1 MELTRGLRQEPQRIV
16 IYGPEA
22 IGKSTLASQLPDPVF
37 IDVEGST
44 SDLDVFRAPSPS
56 SWRSLIDMTNEFIT
70 NHHGRQTLVIDTAD
84 WAERLCIAHVC
95 ASNNLT
101 ALGGQEDFGRS
112 YNLLETEWCRWLDA
126 LSRVAASGMHIC
138 LLAHAKM
145 RKFEVPDQEGAY
157 DRWELKLERKSAAA
171 LKEWARCVLFLN
183 YKTYVVAGDRK
194 GDKAK
199 GTGGKRI
206 IYTSHHPVWDAK
218 NRIGLADELP
228 LEFKSIAGLFA
239 NIPTPAPAPTVTPV
253 ATSGVT
259 PIPVLTPAPLPLPEP
274 VAPPPS
280 SSAAAIVTPPAG
292 RPPALLPLL
301 DLMRRDHITEREIQL
316 AVAKRGYYPAD
327 TPLENYDPQFVAG
340 RLVAHWPKVVEM
352 VNQVRKEVAV

>member
-56 SWRSLIDMTNEFIT
+56 SWRALVDMTNEFIT
-70 NHHGRQTLVIDTAD
+70 NHHGRQTLVVDTAD
-84 WAERLCIAHVC
+84 WAERLCIAHIC

-101 ALGGQEDFGRS
+101 ALGGQEDYGRS
-112 YNLLETEWCRWLDA
+112 YNLLETEWCRWLDS
-126 LSRVAASGMHIC
+126 LSRVANSGMHVC

-157 DRWELKLERKSAAA
+157 DRWELKLERKTSAA

-194 GDKAK
+194 GEKAK

-218 NRIGLADELP
+218 NRVGLADELP
-228 LEFKSIAGLFA
+228 LEYASIQKLF
-239 NIPTPAPAPTVTPV
+239 
-253 ATSGVT
+253 
-259 PIPVLTPAPLPLPEP
+259 APLPQP
-274 VAPPPS
+274 VAAASAPPL
-280 SSAAAIVTPPAG
+280 ATTPPAAVPTPE
-292 RPPALLPLL
+292 PPQPAAAEPAPMPLETQRAATHHAFLGPLL
-301 DLMRRDHITEREIQL
+301 QLMQRDRVTEREVQL

-327 TPLENYDPQFVAG
+327 TPLENYDAQFVAG
-340 RLVAHWPKVVEM
+340 RIVAFWPQVM
-352 VNQVRKEVAV
+352 GLINQIRKEVAV

>member
-1 MELTRGLRQEPQRIV
+1 MELTRGLRQEPQRLV

-44 SDLDVFRAPSPS
+44 ADLDVFRAPSPS

-70 NHHGRQTLVIDTAD
+70 NHHGRKTLVIDTAD
-84 WAERLCIAHVC
+84 WAERLCISHVC
-95 ASNNLT
+95 ASNNMT

-112 YNLLETEWCRWLDA
+112 YNLLETEWCRWLDS
-126 LSRVAASGMHIC
+126 LSRVANSGMHIC

-199 GTGGKRI
+199 GTGGKRV

-218 NRIGLADELP
+218 NRIGLADEVP
-228 LEFKSIAGLFA
+228 LEYKSIAGLFA
-239 NIPTPAPAPTVTPV
+239 DIPAPTPTVTPV
-253 ATSGVT
+253 ATSVAVAA
-259 PIPVLTPAPLPLPEP
+259 PTPASAPLQLPEP
-274 VAPPPS
+274 ALQPATAVAP
-280 SSAAAIVTPPAG
+280 PPAG
-292 RPPALLPLL
+292 RPLFLLPLL
-301 DLMRRDHITEREIQL
+301 DLMQRDKVTEREIQL

-327 TPLENYDPQFVAG
+327 TPLDNYDAAFVAG
-340 RLVAHWPKVVEM
+340 RLVAHWPKVIDM
-352 VNQVRKEVAV
+352 VAQVRQEVAV

>member
-1 MELTRGLRQEPQRIV
+1 MELTRGLRQEPQRLV

-70 NHHGRQTLVIDTAD
+70 NHHGRHTLVIDTAD
-84 WAERLCIAHVC
+84 WAERLCIAHIC

-101 ALGGQEDFGRS
+101 ALGGQEDYGRS
-112 YNLLETEWCRWLDA
+112 YNLLETEWCRWLDS
-126 LSRVAASGMHIC
+126 LSRVATSGMHVC

-218 NRIGLADELP
+218 NRVGLADELP
-228 LEFKSIAGLFA
+228 LEFASIAKLFVNLPA
-239 NIPTPAPAPTVTPV
+239 VPPQTAPAATQVPFTPPATQPAVTTPAPV
-253 ATSGVT
+253 AAEPAMPLIASG
-259 PIPVLTPAPLPLPEP
+259 PRPACLM
-274 VAPPPS
+274 
-280 SSAAAIVTPPAG
+280 
-292 RPPALLPLL
+292 PLL
-301 DLMRRDHITEREIQL
+301 ELMQRDHITEREIQL

-340 RLVAHWPKVVEM
+340 RLVAHWPKVIEM
-352 VNQVRKEVAV
+352 VNQVRQEVAV

>member
-16 IYGPEA
+16 IYGPEG

-37 IDVEGST
+37 VDVEGST

-56 SWRSLIDMTNEFIT
+56 SWRALVDITNEFIT
-70 NHHGRQTLVIDTAD
+70 NHHGRKTLVVDTAD
-84 WAERLCIAHVC
+84 WAERLCIAHIL
-95 ASNNLT
+95 ASNNLK

-112 YNLLETEWCRWLDA
+112 YNLLETEWCRWLDS
-126 LSRVAASGMHIC
+126 LSRVATAGMHIC
-138 LLAHAKM
+138 LLAHTKV
-145 RKFEVPDQEGAY
+145 RKFEVLEEEGAY
-157 DRWELKLERKSAAA
+157 DRWELKLEKKSAAA

-218 NRIGLADELP
+218 NRVGLGDELP
-228 LEFKSIAGLFA
+228 LEFKSIAKLFIDVPA
-239 NIPTPAPAPTVTPV
+239 STPAPTPAPTVTPV
-253 ATSGVT
+253 AAAA
-259 PIPVLTPAPLPLPEP
+259 PALAPAPLPLPEP
-274 VAPPPS
+274 VAPLCETAAVAPPP
-280 SSAAAIVTPPAG
+280 VG
-292 RPPALLPLL
+292 RPLFLLPLL
-301 DLMRRDHITEREIQL
+301 DLMQRDKVTEREIQL

-327 TPLENYDPQFVAG
+327 TPLDNYDAAFVAG
-340 RLVAHWPKVVEM
+340 RLVAHWPKVIEM
-352 VNQVRKEVAV
+352 VNQVRSEVAV

>member
-1 MELTRGLRQEPQRIV
+1 MELTSGLRQEPQRIV

-22 IGKSTLASQLPDPVF
+22 IGKSTLASKLPDPVF

-44 SDLDVFRAPSPS
+44 SDLDVFRSPSPQ
-56 SWRSLIDMTNEFIT
+56 SWRSLIDMTNEFVT
-70 NHHGRQTLVIDTAD
+70 NHHGRKSLVIDTAD

-112 YNLLETEWCRWLDA
+112 YNLLETEWCRWLDS
-126 LSRVAASGMHIC
+126 LSRVATSGMHVC

-157 DRWELKLERKSAAA
+157 DRWELKLEKKSAAA
-171 LKEWARCVLFLN
+171 VKEWARCVLFLN

-199 GTGGKRI
+199 GTGGKRL

-218 NRIGLADELP
+218 NRIGLPDELP
-228 LEFKSIAGLFA
+228 LEYASIAGLFA
-239 NIPTPAPAPTVTPV
+239 NIPATPAVPPTK
-253 ATSGVT
+253 
-259 PIPVLTPAPLPLPEP
+259 P
-274 VAPPPS
+274 VAPVVQPV
-280 SSAAAIVTPPAG
+280 AATAVTPPVDPGPSKPHLASPPANGG
-292 RPPALLPLL
+292 RPASILPLL
-301 DLMRRDHITEREIQL
+301 DLMQRDHVTEHEIQL

-327 TPLENYDPQFVAG
+327 TPLDNYDAQFVAG
-340 RLVAHWPKVVEM
+340 RLVAHWPKVIEM
-352 VNQVRKEVAV
+352 VNQVRQEVAV

>member
-1 MELTRGLRQEPQRIV
+1 MELTKGLRQEPQRLV

-37 IDVEGST
+37 VDVEGST
-44 SDLDVFRAPSPS
+44 ADLDVFRAPSPS

-70 NHHGRQTLVIDTAD
+70 NHHGRKSLVIDTAD

-95 ASNNLT
+95 ASNNMT
-101 ALGGQEDFGRS
+101 ALGGQEDYGRS
-112 YNLLETEWCRWLDA
+112 YNLLEIEWCRWLDS
-126 LSRVAASGMHIC
+126 LSRVANSGMHVC

-145 RKFEVPDQEGAY
+145 RKFEVPDQEGSY

-183 YKTYVVAGDRK
+183 YKTYIVAGDRK

-199 GTGGKRI
+199 GTGGKRV

-228 LEFKSIAGLFA
+228 LEYASIAGLFA
-239 NIPTPAPAPTVTPV
+239 AVATTPTVTP
-253 ATSGVT
+253 TVT
-259 PIPVLTPAPLPLPEP
+259 PKPTAVVSEPVTQPLPKVVE
-274 VAPPPS
+274 
-280 SSAAAIVTPPAG
+280 SAAVVTPLPPAG
-292 RPPALLPLL
+292 RPPFLLPLL
-301 DLMRRDHITEREIQL
+301 DLMRRDHVTEREIQL

-327 TPLENYDPQFVAG
+327 TPLDNYDAAFVAG
-340 RLVAHWPKVVEM
+340 RLVAHWPKVIDM
-352 VNQVRKEVAV
+352 VNQVRQEVAV

>member
-1 MELTRGLRQEPQRIV
+1 MELTKGLRIEPQRIV

-44 SDLDVFRAPSPS
+44 SDLDVVRAPSPS
-56 SWRSLIDMTNEFIT
+56 SWRALVDTCNEFIT
-70 NHHGRQTLVIDTAD
+70 NHHGRKTLVVDTAD

-101 ALGGQEDFGRS
+101 ALGGQDDFGRS
-112 YNLLETEWCRWLDA
+112 YNLFGTEWCRWLDA
-126 LSRVAASGMHIC
+126 LSRVATSGMHVC

-145 RKFEVPDQEGAY
+145 RKFELPDEAGAY
-157 DRWELKLERKSAAA
+157 DRWELKLEKKSAEAT
-171 LKEWARCVLFLN
+171 KEWARCLLFLN
-183 YKTYVVAGDRK
+183 YKTYIVAGDRK

-199 GTGGKRI
+199 GTGGKRL

-228 LEFKSIAGLFA
+228 LEYASISALFA
-239 NIPTPAPAPTVTPV
+239 DAVAPSQQAMATQPTKQVLPTPVVDPGPSKPPQAVPPV
-253 ATSGVT
+253 GN
-259 PIPVLTPAPLPLPEP
+259 
-274 VAPPPS
+274 
-280 SSAAAIVTPPAG
+280 G
-292 RPPALLPLL
+292 RPAALLPLL
-301 DLMRRDHITEREIQL
+301 DLLQRDRVTEHEIQL

-327 TPLENYDPQFVAG
+327 TPLDNYDAQFIAG
-340 RLVAHWPKVVEM
+340 RLVAHWPKVIEM
-352 VNQVRKEVAV
+352 VNQVRQEVVV

>member
-70 NHHGRQTLVIDTAD
+70 NHHGRKTLVIDTAD
-84 WAERLCIAHVC
+84 WAERLCIAHIC

-101 ALGGQEDFGRS
+101 ALGGQEDYGRS

-228 LEFKSIAGLFA
+228 LEFKSIAALFA
-239 NIPTPAPAPTVTPV
+239 DIPAPTPITQPV
-253 ATSGVT
+253 AA
-259 PIPVLTPAPLPLPEP
+259 PVAAPTPAPLPLPEP
-274 VAPPPS
+274 TAAPQQTAAVTQPP
-280 SSAAAIVTPPAG
+280 TG
-292 RPPALLPLL
+292 RPLFLLPLL

-340 RLVAHWPKVVEM
+340 RLVAHWPKVIDM
-352 VNQVRKEVAV
+352 VNQVRQEAAV

>member
-1 MELTRGLRQEPQRIV
+1 MELTSGLRQEPQRIV

-44 SDLDVFRAPSPS
+44 SDLNVFRTPSPS
-56 SWRSLIDMTNEFIT
+56 SWRSLIDMTHEFVS
-70 NHHGRQTLVIDTAD
+70 NHHGRKTLVVDTAD

-126 LSRVAASGMHIC
+126 LSRVATSGMHIC

-157 DRWELKLERKSAAA
+157 DRWELKLEKKSAAA
-171 LKEWARCVLFLN
+171 VKEWARCVLFLN

-199 GTGGKRI
+199 GTGGKRVI
-206 IYTSHHPVWDAK
+206 HTSHHPVWDAK
-218 NRIGLADELP
+218 NRVGLADELP
-228 LEFKSIAGLFA
+228 LEYASIAKLFPPMA
-239 NIPTPAPAPTVTPV
+239 SQPAAPVSTPKPADPAPVVQQPVQADPAPAKPQPEPANAQPMPVTGGSRPV
-253 ATSGVT
+253 ALV
-259 PIPVLTPAPLPLPEP
+259 
-274 VAPPPS
+274 
-280 SSAAAIVTPPAG
+280 
-292 RPPALLPLL
+292 PLL
-301 DLMRRDHITEREIQL
+301 DLMRRDSVTEHEIQL

-327 TPLENYDPQFVAG
+327 TPLDNYDPQFVSG
-340 RLVAHWPKVVEM
+340 RLVAHWPKVIEM
-352 VNQVRKEVAV
+352 VNQVRQDVAL

>member
-1 MELTRGLRQEPQRIV
+1 MELTSGLRQEPQRIV

-22 IGKSTLASQLPDPVF
+22 IGKSTLASKLPDPVF

-44 SDLDVFRAPSPS
+44 SDLDVFRTPSPS
-56 SWRSLIDMTNEFIT
+56 SWRSLIDMTHEFVS
-70 NHHGRQTLVIDTAD
+70 NHHGRKTLVVDTAD

-112 YNLLETEWCRWLDA
+112 YNLLETEWCRWLDS
-126 LSRVAASGMHIC
+126 LSRVATSGMHVC

-157 DRWELKLERKSAAA
+157 DRFELKLEKKSAAA
-171 LKEWARCVLFLN
+171 VKEWARCVLFLN

-199 GTGGKRI
+199 GTGGKRV

-218 NRIGLADELP
+218 NRVGLADELP
-228 LEFKSIAGLFA
+228 LEYASIAKLFPPTA
-239 NIPTPAPAPTVTPV
+239 TQQVAAPVSTPKPAEPTPVQQPVQTDLVPANSQQETAKAQPMPVTGG
-253 ATSGVT
+253 TR
-259 PIPVLTPAPLPLPEP
+259 PA
-274 VAPPPS
+274 
-280 SSAAAIVTPPAG
+280 
-292 RPPALLPLL
+292 ALVPLL
-301 DLMRRDHITEREIQL
+301 DLMRRDNVTEHEIQL

-327 TPLENYDPQFVAG
+327 TPLDNYDPQFVSG
-340 RLVAHWPKVVEM
+340 RLVAHWPKVIEM
-352 VNQVRKEVAV
+352 VNQVRQDVAV

>member
-1 MELTRGLRQEPQRIV
+1 MELTRGLRQEPQRLV

-44 SDLDVFRAPSPS
+44 SDLDVFRAPSPT

-70 NHHGRQTLVIDTAD
+70 NHHGRKTLVIDTAD

-95 ASNNLT
+95 ASNNMT

-112 YNLLETEWCRWLDA
+112 YNLLETEWCRWLDS
-126 LSRVAASGMHIC
+126 LSRVANAGMHIC

-145 RKFEVPDQEGAY
+145 RKFEVPDQDGAY

-228 LEFKSIAGLFA
+228 LEYKSIAGLFA
-239 NIPTPAPAPTVTPV
+239 DIPARTPIVAPVAVAAPTPAPAPAPL
-253 ATSGVT
+253 
-259 PIPVLTPAPLPLPEP
+259 PPPLPLPEP
-274 VAPPPS
+274 VAATQP
-280 SSAAAIVTPPAG
+280 AAAVAASPLAG
-292 RPPALLPLL
+292 RPVFLLPLL
-301 DLMRRDHITEREIQL
+301 DLMQRDHVTEREIQL
-316 AVAKRGYYPAD
+316 AVSKRGYYPAD

-340 RLVAHWPKVVEM
+340 RLVAHWPKVINM
-352 VNQVRKEVAV
+352 VNQVREEVAV

>member
-1 MELTRGLRQEPQRIV
+1 MELTSGLRQEPQRIV

-44 SDLDVFRAPSPS
+44 SDLNVFRTPSPQ

-70 NHHGRQTLVIDTAD
+70 NHHGRKTLVIDTAD
-84 WAERLCIAHVC
+84 WAERLCISHIC

-112 YNLLETEWCRWLDA
+112 YNLLETEWCRWLDS
-126 LSRVAASGMHIC
+126 LSRVATSGMHVC

-157 DRWELKLERKSAAA
+157 DRFELKLEKKSASA

-199 GTGGKRI
+199 GTGGKRVI
-206 IYTSHHPVWDAK
+206 HTSHHPVWDAK
-218 NRIGLADELP
+218 NRVGLADELP
-228 LEFKSIAGLFA
+228 LEYASIAKLFP
-239 NIPTPAPAPTVTPV
+239 PTAPQVVAPVSTPKPADPAPVV
-253 ATSGVT
+253 
-259 PIPVLTPAPLPLPEP
+259 
-274 VAPPPS
+274 PPP
-280 SSAAAIVTPPAG
+280 AQPETAPAKPADAQPQAG
-292 RPPALLPLL
+292 AVFGGNRPASLIPLL
-301 DLMRRDHITEREIQL
+301 DLMRRDSVTEHEIQL
-316 AVAKRGYYPAD
+316 AVAKRGYYPSD
-327 TPLENYDPQFVAG
+327 TPLDNYDPQFVSG
-340 RLVAHWPKVVEM
+340 RLVAHWPKVIEM
-352 VNQVRKEVAV
+352 VNQVRQDVAI